1 MVSFWPFG
9 RGDETSA
16 ASFEK
21 VLSQLSTKINQATSR
36 NEAFRQKQRRF
47 KVIWTLYTAFAWIL
61 VALYLT
67 LITGWSQ
74 WDAIE
79 YTAMAGGPVLIYGV
93 RQALSGYYGYRV
105 ANSQEHLE
113 QLQKQREVA
122 IQKLKAATKYDS
134 TQQLLDKYGGAGGK
148 KQGSPQAARKKH
160 TEEEPHDHVNQQQ
173 GQRTGFAPPPT
184 ANIAPRPV
192 SGIQLPPSRPTSGSF
207 SQGRAPQPQNLEPT
221 EEFAPNAFSASIRPP
236 PIRQQSTQYQE
247 GGPKWYDR
255 VLDVMLGEDETQAKN
270 RIALICQ
277 SCRLVNGQAPPGA
290 RTVEDIG
297 TWRCSSCQAWNGVES
312 EEKRVLREMSG
323 KNLSSTSL
331 PSPGVPPAGFGEAAD
346 RSSIMRTSDPE
357 PEDEGED
364 AELLDAAPAAGTR
377 SQSLHRRHP
386 GLGHLGILSRRAR
399 AHSDGTHHHS
409 LHHNRHAAADQHEP
423 ATIRV
428 MDPVRDAAGH
438 EVLGHGRVGVGGG
451 GDAVAGG
458 GEGLVDRDRDGS
470 QLGIGHAGEVQQ
482 VQGGVDEGDV
492 EVLRRSGQRVNLSRG
507 GFSRQPLGRA
517 GVDHTNAQLLRFGL
531 GGGGG
536 DFGGLEG
543 EGG

>member
-1 MVSFWPFG
+1 MVFFWPFG

-21 VLSQLSTKINQATSR
+21 VLSQLSTKINQAASR

-79 YTAMAGGPVLIYGV
+79 YTAMAGGPLVIYGV
-93 RQALSGYYGYRV
+93 RQALGGYYGYRV
-105 ANSQEHLE
+105 AGSQEHLE

-134 TQQLLDKYGGAGGK
+134 TQQLLDKYGGAGGR
-148 KQGSPQAARKKH
+148 KQNSPQAARKKNVGEDQH
-160 TEEEPHDHVNQQQ
+160 GRSNVQQ
-173 GQRTGFAPPPT
+173 GQRTGIAPPPT
-184 ANIAPRPV
+184 ANIGQRPM
-192 SGIQLPPSRPTSGSF
+192 SGNRQVPSRPSSGVF
-207 SQGRAPQPQNLEPT
+207 SPGGGTQPQNIEPT
-221 EEFAPNAFSASIRPP
+221 EEFAPNAFSAVLRPA

-312 EEKRVLREMSG
+312 EEKRVLREMSS
-323 KNLSSTSL
+323 KNLSSGSL
-331 PSPGVPPAGFGEAAD
+331 PSPGMPPAGLAEAANQP
-346 RSSIMRTSDPE
+346 STMRAEDSDPE
-357 PEDEGED
+357 EDGDD
-364 AELLDAAPAAGTR
+364 AEVLDAPPAKTTR
-377 SQSLHRRHP
+377 SQ
-386 GLGHLGILSRRAR
+386 AR
-399 AHSDGTHHHS
+399 
-409 LHHNRHAAADQHEP
+409 NRKKTE
-423 ATIRV
+423 T
-428 MDPVRDAAGH
+428 
-438 EVLGHGRVGVGGG
+438 
-451 GDAVAGG
+451 
-458 GEGLVDRDRDGS
+458 
-470 QLGIGHAGEVQQ
+470 
-482 VQGGVDEGDV
+482 
-492 EVLRRSGQRVNLSRG
+492 
-507 GFSRQPLGRA
+507 
-517 GVDHTNAQLLRFGL
+517 
-531 GGGGG
+531 
-536 DFGGLEG
+536 
-543 EGG
+543 